1 MNITDDTIRYVAAL
15 SHLNVDD
22 SEMEGLKRDLG
33 SILNYMDS
41 LNELNTENVEPM
53 SHVFDLKNVFRADET
68 VKRDIREDLLKNA
81 PDKKDG
87 CFKVPKTVE

>member
-1 MNITDDTIRYVAAL
+1 
-15 SHLNVDD
+15 
-22 SEMEGLKRDLG
+22 MEGLKRDLG

-41 LNELNTENVEPM
+41 LNELDTENVEPM

-68 VKRDIREDLLKNA
+68 VKRDNREDLLKNA